1 MPEYQFKFIL
11 ALALGRTLA
20 EIDKLSA
27 SEFTQWMQYYAE
39 HPFDAD
45 YKAAGIISSV
55 IANVNRDPK
64 KKSDAYMPED
74 FMPRRQESEE
84 KRAETSKQMYNY
96 FKMMALG

>member
-20 EIDKLSA
+20 EIDQLSA

-64 KKSDAYMPED
+64 KKSDAFTPED
-74 FMPRRQESEE
+74 FMPKLPIIEE
-84 KRAETSKQMYNY
+84 RRAENTANQMYNY
-96 FKMMALG
+96 FRMMAA